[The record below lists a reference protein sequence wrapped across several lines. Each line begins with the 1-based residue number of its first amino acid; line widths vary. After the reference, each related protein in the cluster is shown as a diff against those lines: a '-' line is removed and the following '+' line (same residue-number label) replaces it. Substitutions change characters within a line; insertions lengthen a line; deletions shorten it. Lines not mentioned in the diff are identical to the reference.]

1 MPGEMTLK
9 LLEPQTF
16 DAFERLAHHY
26 HHHLDA
32 GAAVV
37 AYSEAA
43 SRAIGK
49 LPDDIVPAST
59 EFDLLKQEIRKVAM
73 QGQEIGAVM
82 YECFRH
88 VYQQERWL
96 PYDGEA
102 WDKFFAELTEQ
113 LKPRLVTF
121 RQSIDSLKI
130 PDALVNYM
138 TEDDDL
144 KHRISIIAN
153 LKAYLYGTIQ
163 ELEKRLDPAY
173 FESWCGYLLSSGY
186 QIYT

>member
-1 MPGEMTLK
+1 
-9 LLEPQTF
+9 
-16 DAFERLAHHY
+16 
-26 HHHLDA
+26 
-32 GAAVV
+32 
-37 AYSEAA
+37 
-43 SRAIGK
+43 
-49 LPDDIVPAST
+49 
-59 EFDLLKQEIRKVAM
+59 M